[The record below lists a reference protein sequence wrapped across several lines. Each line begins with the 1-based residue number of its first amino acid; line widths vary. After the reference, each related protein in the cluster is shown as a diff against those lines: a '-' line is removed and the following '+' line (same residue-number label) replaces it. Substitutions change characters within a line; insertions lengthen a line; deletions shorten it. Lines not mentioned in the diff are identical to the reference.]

1 MPSPLGLYVKAW
13 PLCLAFMN
21 KMIPSLHNKSQAGLL
36 YEISQCNCFCGE
48 NGFVFVFVFV

>member
-48 NGFVFVFVFV
+48 NGFVFVFV